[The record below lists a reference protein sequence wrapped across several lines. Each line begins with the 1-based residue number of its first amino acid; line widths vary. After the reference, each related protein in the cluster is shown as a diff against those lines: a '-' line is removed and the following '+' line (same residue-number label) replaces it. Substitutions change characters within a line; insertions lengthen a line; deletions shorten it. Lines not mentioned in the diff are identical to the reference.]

1 MKRLHILCSLL
12 ATLLLV
18 SACGKK
24 QTTDAAHVSGE
35 IKGLGDDTILVCGMD
50 RLFGRIDTLTVK
62 EGKFADT
69 LSVDTLTGLWLIFS
83 NGTEYPLFA
92 DRREQITI
100 QGSADALTALAVT
113 GNQTNDELTV
123 FLQEVA
129 ALDAPTPRELR
140 GKAEDFIRSHPASPA
155 SAYLV
160 EKYFLRQPDPD
171 YDRIERLIEPLTGEV
186 KDRPGMVALL
196 DVLEEEQKLKD
207 GRSIPFFQ
215 TLDTD
220 GEKLT
225 RSDFKDQYLLIH
237 FWASWDAASRRANA
251 KLRPLYEAQ
260 QKKNKKK
267 IKKDGKEKELALMGI
282 SLDLDKEAWLEAIRR
297 DTLDWQQGCDLKG
310 WESDAVKRLNVTALP
325 FNVLVNPKGR
335 IVGTNLTVE
344 EVEKEIE

>member
-12 ATLLLV
+12 ITLLLV

-24 QTTDAAHVSGE
+24 QTTDAARVSGE
-35 IKGLGDDTILVCGMD
+35 IKGLGNDTILVCGMD
-50 RLFGRIDTLTVK
+50 RLFGRIDTLAVK

-100 QGSADALTALAVT
+100 QGSADALTALTVT

-123 FLQEVA
+123 FLQEMA

-140 GKAEDFIRSHPASPA
+140 AKAEDFIRSHPASPA
-155 SAYLV
+155 SAYML

-215 TLDTD
+215 TLDAD

-251 KLRPLYEAQ
+251 GLRPLYEAQ

-267 IKKDGKEKELALMGI
+267 KKKDEKEKELALMGI

-297 DTLDWQQGCDLKG
+297 DTLDWKQGCDLRG
-310 WESDAVKRLNVTALP
+310 WESDAVKHLNVTVLP

>member
-1 MKRLHILCSLL
+1 MKRLYIICSLL

-18 SACGKK
+18 SACGKE
-24 QTTDAAHVSGE
+24 QTTDAALVSGE

-92 DRREQITI
+92 DRREKITI
-100 QGSADALTALAVT
+100 QGSADALTALTVT

-123 FLQEVA
+123 FQQEVA
-129 ALDAPTPRELR
+129 ALDAPTPRKLR
-140 GKAEDFIRSHPASPA
+140 EKAEDFIRSHPASPA
-155 SAYLV
+155 SAYML

-215 TLDTD
+215 TMDAD

-225 RSDFKDQYLLIH
+225 L
-237 FWASWDAASRRANA
+237 
-251 KLRPLYEAQ
+251 
-260 QKKNKKK
+260 
-267 IKKDGKEKELALMGI
+267 GVMGC
-282 SLDLDKEAWLEAIRR
+282 RQPPR
-297 DTLDWQQGCDLKG
+297 QC
-310 WESDAVKRLNVTALP
+310 RTAP
-325 FNVLVNPKGR
+325 VV
-335 IVGTNLTVE
+335 
-344 EVEKEIE
+344 